1 MREEDVV
8 EEKIDD
14 NNLKINELV
23 DRRGSKSR
31 TGNSL
36 FNLFNKVLE
45 NSLSPNKLSQ
55 KEVPMILLKH
65 RWMKNR
71 NLVAGTTT
79 VSFNNEGIAKVKD
92 EGNARLD
99 VQQLLRRFSGLL
111 DVVEAEEASVALPTP
126 AKSPVKVPV
135 ASAVPEKLEPKTK
148 EEEAIPEVS
157 EEFDESEEEADDL
170 DEPGDSDIKKQ
181 PKRKVPLKRKK

>member
-45 NSLSPNKLSQ
+45 NSLSPTKLSQ

-99 VQQLLRRFSGLL
+99 VQQLLKRFSGLL
-111 DVVEAEEASVALPTP
+111 EVVKVEEASTTPPTP
-126 AKSPVKVPV
+126 AKTPVKAPA
-135 ASAVPEKLEPKTK
+135 ASAMPEKLEPKTK

-170 DEPGDSDIKKQ
+170 DESGDSDIKKQ